1 MKTEELMIGDWVTIT
16 EPDDFH
22 GYIAKVVII
31 NGETGYITVYIP
43 DMHSHDVFVDD
54 LQPVQLTKEILE
66 KNGWKKHI
74 WWRYKQSD
82 VITYDIVDDI
92 VDEFYLEVTDDGFAL
107 VNDLSDDEDHGY
119 MSNWI
124 ADINYVHELQ
134 RTLKLC
140 KIKKEIILC

>member
-1 MKTEELMIGDWVTIT
+1 MKAEELMIGDWVTIT
-16 EPDDFH
+16 EHDDFH

-31 NGETGYITVYIP
+31 NGETDYITVHIP
-43 DMHSHDVFVDD
+43 NMHLHDVFADD

-66 KNGWKKHI
+66 KNGWKKQR
-74 WWRYKQSD
+74 WWRFKQSD

-119 MSNWI
+119 MSNWVV
-124 ADINYVHELQ
+124 DINYVHELQ
-134 RTLKLC
+134 HALKLC
-140 KIKKEIILC
+140 KIEKEIII

>member
-1 MKTEELMIGDWVTIT
+1 MNL
-16 EPDDFH
+16 
-22 GYIAKVVII
+22 
-31 NGETGYITVYIP
+31 
-43 DMHSHDVFVDD
+43 HDVLADD

-66 KNGWKKHI
+66 KNDWKKQR
-74 WWRYKQSD
+74 WRRYKQSD

-119 MSNWI
+119 MSNWVV
-124 ADINYVHELQ
+124 DINYVHELQ
-134 RTLKLC
+134 HALKLC